1 MMRAH
6 RFNRLVLRALEEVPE
21 PFKERLANVDIVVKR
36 RPGPSDHRAGGAKMG
51 DRLYGLYEGIPLSE
65 RTGGHGFELPDKITL
80 FREPLER
87 DFRDDSDLVSEV
99 RKTVLHEIAHF
110 FGLSE
115 EKLVELGLD

>member
-1 MMRAH
+1 MRAR
-6 RFNRLVLRALEEVPE
+6 RFDRLVLRALEEVPE

-36 RPGPSDHRAGGAKMG
+36 RPGPSDYRAGGAKRG
-51 DRLYGLYEGIPLSE
+51 DRLYGLYEGVPLSE

-87 DFRDDSDLVSEV
+87 DFPDEAELVAEV

-115 EKLVELGLD
+115 ESVTRLGLD

>member
-1 MMRAH
+1 MTKAR

-21 PFKERLANVDIVVKR
+21 PFKGRLDNVDIVVKR
-36 RPGPSDHRAGGAKMG
+36 RPGPSDYRAGGG
-51 DRLYGLYEGIPLSE
+51 GRRERLYGLYEGIPLSE

-87 DFRDDSDLVSEV
+87 DFPEDSDLVREV

-115 EKLVELGLD
+115 ESVTELGLE